1 MSSCCSR
8 PPLAFGADGPIKLG
22 TVLRL
27 SVGADDG
34 IPARRGVEMAV
45 AEVNKAG
52 GINGRKVELIVEDEK
67 DSPAAAVNAV
77 KKLIE
82 VDKVVAI
89 VGPMT
94 SGDMMA
100 AGKIAN
106 DAKVVDISP
115 TATTPQLSGY
125 GAYLYRGCSRIDKQ
139 AEVLTDY
146 VAKNWKPKTV
156 AIFFSNEPY
165 GKGCAG
171 LFSKF
176 FEKHGIKVV
185 ATESFNRGARDFK
198 SELTKIKA
206 ANPDMLFIPGYTPE
220 TAPAAA
226 QARQMGM
233 NQKILGVYGDM
244 NPAYIKLAGQAA
256 EGHVIGG
263 EYDENYNTP
272 KNQAFK
278 KNYEELVKKNNDP
291 YNIMFAALHYDATGH
306 APGRHEEKRPH
317 FRGHQEVPG
326 RSEGLRRRYR
336 QALLQPDPRRHPGRH
351 QRDLRP
357 GSQERQVCGSGIES
371 ANWPINQMGRG
382 WPRPIFTLNTA
393 GSMSRVFGSVFGL
406 PVHGRQM
413 AVRRRSGR
421 QGQLGR
427 EQQDH
432 VSQFQEQRI
441 AFRGVVS
448 MEVLVHRLN

>member
-1 MSSCCSR
+1 MIKVRRIVVFSLAILLLAA
-8 PPLAFGADGPIKLG
+8 PVAFGADEPIKLG
-22 TVLRL
+22 TVVRL
-27 SVGADDG
+27 SVGSEHG
-34 IPARRGVEMAV
+34 VPSRRGVEMAV

-67 DSPAAAVNAV
+67 DSPQTAVTAV

-100 AGKIAN
+100 AGKIAD
-106 DAKVVDISP
+106 DAKVVAISP
-115 TATTPQLSGY
+115 TATTPKLSGY
-125 GAYLYRGCSRIDKQ
+125 GASLCRGCSRIDKQ

-146 VAKNWKPKTV
+146 VAKAWKPKTV

-165 GKGCAG
+165 GKGCAE

-176 FEKHGIKVV
+176 FEKHNIKVV

-206 ANPDMLFIPGYTPE
+206 TNPDMLFIPGYTPE

-226 QARQMGM
+226 QARQLGM

-244 NPAYIKLAGQAA
+244 DPVYIQLAGKAA

-263 EYDENYNTP
+263 EYDEGYNTP

-291 YNIMFAALHYDATGH
+291 YNIMFAALHYDSAGVLLEGMKKNGPT
-306 APGRHEEKRPH
+306 
-317 FRGHQEVPG
+317 
-326 RSEGLRRRYR
+326 SEGIRKFLKEVKDFDGVTGKLSFDQNNDVVR
-336 QALLQPDPRRHPGRH
+336 
-351 QRDLRP
+351 
-357 GSQERQVCGSGIES
+357 
-371 ANWPINQMGRG
+371 
-382 WPRPIFTLNTA
+382 A
-393 GSMSRVFGSVFGL
+393 GT
-406 PVHGRQM
+406 
-413 AVRRRSGR
+413 
-421 QGQLGR
+421 
-427 EQQDH
+427 E
-432 VSQFQEQRI
+432 
-441 AFRGVVS
+441 GVYVL
-448 MEVLVHRLN
+448 EVKDGKYVKVK

>member
-1 MSSCCSR
+1 MTKLAKAMVLFCVFM
-8 PPLAFGADGPIKLG
+8 LLTAGMAFGADEPIKIG
-22 TVLRL
+22 AVLRL
-27 SVGADDG
+27 SIGQEDG

-45 AEVNKAG
+45 DEVNKAG
-52 GINGRKVELIVEDEK
+52 GINGRKVELIVENEK
-67 DSPAAAVNAV
+67 DSPAEAVNAV

-89 VGPMT
+89 IGPMT

-115 TATTPQLSGY
+115 TATTPALSGY
-125 GAYLYRGCSRIDKQ
+125 GASLCRGCSRIDRQ

-171 LFSKF
+171 LFAKF

-198 SELTKIKA
+198 AELTKIKA
-206 ANPDMLFIPGYTPE
+206 TNPDMLFIPGYTPE

-244 NPAYIKLAGQAA
+244 NPGYIKLAGKAA

-278 KNYEELVKKNNDP
+278 KTYEELVKKNNDP
-291 YNIMFAALHYDATGH
+291 YNIMFAALHYDATSMILEGMKKNG
-306 APGRHEEKRPH
+306 PTSDGIRK
-317 FRGHQEVPG
+317 FINEVKDFDG
-326 RSEGLRRRYR
+326 VTGKLSFDQNHDVVRAGTK
-336 QALLQPDPRRHPGRH
+336 
-351 QRDLRP
+351 
-357 GSQERQVCGSGIES
+357 GIYILEVK
-371 ANWPINQMGRG
+371 NGKY
-382 WPRPIFTLNTA
+382 
-393 GSMSRVFGSVFGL
+393 
-406 PVHGRQM
+406 
-413 AVRRRSGR
+413 
-421 QGQLGR
+421 
-427 EQQDH
+427 
-432 VSQFQEQRI
+432 
-441 AFRGVVS
+441 VV
-448 MEVLVHRLN
+448 VN

>member
-1 MSSCCSR
+1 MIKVHR
-8 PPLAFGADGPIKLG
+8 ILALTSVIMFLTAGVGFGAAEPIKLG
-22 TVLRL
+22 AVLRL

-34 IPARRGVEMAV
+34 IPGRRGVEMAV

-89 VGPMT
+89 IGPMT

-100 AGKIAN
+100 AGKVAD
-106 DAKVVDISP
+106 DAKVVDVSA
-115 TATTPQLSGY
+115 TATTPKLSGY
-125 GAYLYRGCSRIDKQ
+125 GASLCRGCSRIDRQ
-139 AEVLTDY
+139 AEVLTNY
-146 VAKNWKPKTV
+146 VAKAWKPKTV
-156 AIFFSNEPY
+156 AIFYSNEPY

-185 ATESFNRGARDFK
+185 ASESFNRGARDFK
-198 SELTKIKA
+198 AELTKIKA
-206 ANPDMLFIPGYTPE
+206 ANPDILFIPGYTPE

-226 QARQMGM
+226 QARQLGM

-244 NPAYIKLAGQAA
+244 NPAYIKLAGKAA

-278 KNYEELVKKNNDP
+278 KKYEELVKKNNDP
-291 YNIMFAALHYDATGH
+291 YNIMFAALHYDAASMILEGMKKNGPT
-306 APGRHEEKRPH
+306 
-317 FRGHQEVPG
+317 
-326 RSEGLRRRYR
+326 SEGIKKYLKGVKDYDGVTGKLSFDKNNDVVR
-336 QALLQPDPRRHPGRH
+336 
-351 QRDLRP
+351 
-357 GSQERQVCGSGIES
+357 
-371 ANWPINQMGRG
+371 
-382 WPRPIFTLNTA
+382 A
-393 GSMSRVFGSVFGL
+393 GS
-406 PVHGRQM
+406 
-413 AVRRRSGR
+413 
-421 QGQLGR
+421 
-427 EQQDH
+427 E
-432 VSQFQEQRI
+432 
-441 AFRGVVS
+441 GVYVL
-448 MEVLVHRLN
+448 EVKNGKYVKVQ